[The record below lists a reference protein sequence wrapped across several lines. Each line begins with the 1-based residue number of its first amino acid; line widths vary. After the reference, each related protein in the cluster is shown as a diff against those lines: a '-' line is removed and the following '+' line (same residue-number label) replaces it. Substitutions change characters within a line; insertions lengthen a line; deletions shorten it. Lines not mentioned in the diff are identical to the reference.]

1 MGQFRQRLQDKGREW
16 REIQL
21 ARPGHAIVP
30 CKVFLNQLDHFLT
43 VGVAQC
49 SVLSIQY
56 VDPGV
61 TTGRGGLHSAA
72 LTVLERRVSM
82 SCLLSRQD
90 GLHGTGRP
98 ELSLDQRD

>member
-1 MGQFRQRLQDKGREW
+1 MGQFRQRLQDKGENGEKYNW
-16 REIQL
+16 
-21 ARPGHAIVP
+21 PGQAIVP
-30 CKVFLNQLDHFLT
+30 GKVALQQLDHVLT
-43 VGVAQC
+43 VGGGLW
-49 SVLSIQY
+49 SQY